1 MSVFFRWAQRCST
14 KSPFSAYRQSIHS
27 YSIPTRGIVWRSGVR
42 PGQGFGLRRC
52 HLGKIGFFSLG
63 KRIWQTSTH
72 SPSTSSV
79 AIKEG
84 DVHVW
89 WMPVV
94 APSTQEDV
102 ASIAAMCQ
110 GLLEQDEE
118 AAELHRAIDDILH
131 AIQHDSNSQKMMAGQ
146 KVNRLVAR
154 AYLRHVLSQYPPYF
168 SPDQIQFER
177 NEYGKPRIVV
187 DGEKVHNINFNVT
200 HSNRAVGVA
209 VSLGMDV
216 DVGIDVEAKDRST
229 RRIDELRLAKRY
241 FSKSEM
247 DMMDRISAGEDRR
260 LFFVQLWTLK
270 EAYVKALGRG
280 IGAPPGLRSFG
291 FQLDLAGKTIHLEAG
306 EQEPQGKTWSFGLF
320 EPVSGCVGALAMCSD
335 SVTAMR
341 PICTTFVSPSITST
355 NNHSGIIIHKA
366 VHNSIIA
373 SSNIIS

>member
-1 MSVFFRWAQRCST
+1 MSVFFRWAQRCTT
-14 KSPFSAYRQSIHS
+14 KSPLSACPQSTPS
-27 YSIPTRGIVWRSGVR
+27 YGILTRGIVCRSGVR
-42 PGQGFGLRRC
+42 PGQGFGQHRC
-52 HLGKIGFFSLG
+52 LLANKGFSSLG
-63 KRIWQTSTH
+63 QRICQTSAH
-72 SPSTSSV
+72 SSSLSSV

-94 APSTQEDV
+94 APSTLEDV
-102 ASIAAMCQ
+102 ASIAAICQ

-118 AAELHRAIDDILH
+118 AAELQCAIDAILY
-131 AIQHDSNSQKMMAGQ
+131 AIRYEEESQKMMAGQ

-154 AYLRHVLSQYPPYF
+154 AYLRHVLSHYPPYP
-168 SPDQIQFER
+168 SPDQILFER
-177 NEYGKPRIVV
+177 NEHGKPRVV
-187 DGEKVHNINFNVT
+187 ADENSIFNVNFNVT
-200 HSNRAVGVA
+200 HSNGAVGVA

-241 FSKSEM
+241 FSKAEM
-247 DMMDRISAGEDRR
+247 DMLERIPPGEDRR

-291 FQLDLAGKTIHLEAG
+291 FQLDLARKNIRLETSD
-306 EQEPQGKTWSFGLF
+306 QEPRDKSWSFGLF

-335 SVTAMR
+335 SVIYPT
-341 PICTTFVSPSITST
+341 CTTFMSPSLTSA
-355 NNHSGIIIHKA
+355 NIHGRAIIHET
-366 VHNSIIA
+366 VENSIIA